1 MSASVARIEREID
14 LRSKG
19 ECEAPQTV
27 SVSGSVAS
35 RKRKADLGEFANRV
49 KFLRLTGEDSDPQ
62 GAERRNSH
70 IQHDER
76 AARCAKERTVN
87 IRAVSMSVRRFISRV
102 GWRSFLGVVVS
113 VGFRCVAAAEA
124 PVYLLK
130 PDAADL
136 FVREWLVVGPFPSER
151 LERPSPEGY
160 TRAGF
165 ARDFLTSVGG
175 ERKAVFSTATMVEG
189 VEAPQRLVAR
199 ENGVADLTQL
209 YGEGERRVAYLF
221 TWLDSPTEQ
230 TITFFFGSDDGGRGW
245 VNGEPVHTAWVPGGR
260 GVRFRDETF
269 RANLKR
275 GRNALLVKIEQNGP
289 GWGTAIEVLPREKAR
304 AALEGS
310 LQVQPRIASILPEN
324 GRWRIEIAAG
334 LNHDET
340 LFPELMQQV
349 TVRGTDGGVVFE
361 REMKSGE
368 VVLFEVPRGAYAVLS
383 RAEEPKA
390 LAGEVA
396 FLAMEERGEFAK
408 EQLVLACESKINAA
422 WSATSGWFSYLAEK
436 LEAALA
442 ANEPDE
448 NEIAMQAYRVARWRT
463 ALAGDANAF
472 LQQRGAIEWAYRS
485 DVDGSGQPFTL
496 RIPDSYTPD
505 RAWPLVVNMHG
516 AGGTHGSRWGE
527 AQREP
532 VFELFVIGRG
542 RTGGYI
548 ELSEVDVLEAT
559 DYVRR
564 HWRIVEE
571 EIHLTGGSMGGYG
584 TFTLGARHPDRWA
597 TAVPWAGSAAHLPT
611 ENMLNLPTY
620 ALHSDDD
627 YVVPVSGAR
636 AGVQWLNDAGGAAIL
651 AETTGLGHQFGRWSE
666 GRAAMRSWR
675 EGRARVSPKT
685 VQRVIYTA
693 TDELACGAY
702 WARVE
707 EWGPSGKPAGI
718 DARFDAGNALY
729 VKMENAR
736 VIKIALDQSPADLD
750 RPLIVAVNAKPI
762 ARIEPPLP
770 KAVFVVDDEEAVRVV
785 TELPDEASFRLHFP
799 GGATALYHGEPLM
812 IVYGTQGSAE
822 VTERLKAMAE
832 ELSRRSRFAP
842 GTSESGPLMMFGGL
856 PVKTDDEV
864 TAEDLEKTNVI
875 LLGSAAENSL
885 AARIAGRMP
894 IEVNDKAG
902 MLRASDGEKWAW
914 DGRGFGL
921 LHFNPEHP
929 QRLVYWVAASD
940 ASLYDAN
947 GVLVALNASRE
958 PAPDFVMAD
967 GEGRLVAAR
976 RMDSRWKWE
985 RGYAE
990 SPAIEGDANEWA
1002 AGRIRRAL
1010 GCDFVVQEDA
1020 SGERAPWKHAGK
1032 TRIADLAAFSFG
1044 HRLATMTLSGAEM
1057 KIALAKSEGSRI
1069 RISPLPKTEELEDE
1083 KRYRVGLVGLDMR
1096 GFVMVT
1102 RLQPED
1108 FKLVD
1113 ITLRDV
1119 LRRNEGF

>member
-1 MSASVARIEREID
+1 MTSALLVA
-14 LRSKG
+14 
-19 ECEAPQTV
+19 A
-27 SVSGSVAS
+27 
-35 RKRKADLGEFANRV
+35 
-49 KFLRLTGEDSDPQ
+49 
-62 GAERRNSH
+62 
-70 IQHDER
+70 
-76 AARCAKERTVN
+76 
-87 IRAVSMSVRRFISRV
+87 
-102 GWRSFLGVVVS
+102 WVVQ
-113 VGFRCVAAAEA
+113 AAEA
-124 PVYLLK
+124 PVFSIEQS
-130 PDAADL
+130 AEDL
-136 FVREWLVVGPFPSER
+136 FVREWLVVGPFPSEKLR
-151 LERPSPEGY
+151 TPTPEGY

-165 ARDFLTSVGG
+165 ARDFLRSLGG
-175 ERKAVFSTATMVEG
+175 EQKAIFTTETTVEDEVTA
-189 VEAPQRLVAR
+189 QRLSAKT
-199 ENGVADLTQL
+199 NGVVDLTQL
-209 YGEGERRVAYLF
+209 FGDGERRVAYLF
-221 TWLDSPTEQ
+221 AWIESPEPQ
-230 TITFFFGSDDGGRGW
+230 TITFFFGSDDGGKVW
-245 VNGEPVHTAWVPGGR
+245 VNGELVHTAWIAAGR
-260 GVRFRDETF
+260 GVRLGEEPF
-269 RANLKR
+269 RAKLNR

-289 GWGTAIEVLPREKAR
+289 GWGTAVEALPRSKAR
-304 AALEGS
+304 ALLEPT
-310 LQVQPRIASILPEN
+310 LQLEPRVVGIERD
-324 GRWRIEIAAG
+324 GVKWMVRIEAG

-340 LFPELMQQV
+340 LFPELMQ
-349 TVRGTDGGVVFE
+349 RLVVMGADE
-361 REMKSGE
+361 RVVLDREVKGGE
-368 VVLFEVPRGAYAVLS
+368 VVSVELAEGAYEISTRSDGKKPMAGQTAMLAV
-383 RAEEPKA
+383 ED
-390 LAGEVA
+390 VD
-396 FLAMEERGEFAK
+396 EFASRQK
-408 EQLVLACESKINAA
+408 EAA
-422 WSATSGWFSYLAEK
+422 RAAATDTRLGATAGWFLYLAEK
-436 LEAALA
+436 LENALTAALR
-442 ANEPDE
+442 DE
-448 NEIAMQAYRVARWRT
+448 GEVARHAYRVARWRT
-463 ALAGDANAF
+463 ALEADANAWTK
-472 LQQRGAIEWAYRS
+472 QRGAIEWAYRS
-485 DVDGSGQPFTL
+485 EVDGSGQPFTL
-496 RIPDSYTPD
+496 RIPDSYTPE

-532 VFELFVIGRG
+532 VFELFVNGRG

-564 HWRIVEE
+564 HWRIAED

-636 AGVQWLNDAGGAAIL
+636 AGVQGLNDAGGAAIL

-666 GRAAMRSWR
+666 GRAAMRAWR
-675 EGRARVSPKT
+675 EGRRRGAVES
-685 VQRVIYTA
+685 VQRVIYTG
-693 TDELACGAY
+693 TDELARGAY

-707 EWGPSGKPAGI
+707 EWGPSGKPARI
-718 DARFDAGNALY
+718 DARFDAGNALH

-750 RPLIVAVNAKPI
+750 WPMVVAVNAKPI
-762 ARIEPPLP
+762 ARFEPPLP
-770 KAVFVVDDEEAVRVV
+770 KTVFVVDDEEAVRVV

-812 IVYGTQGSAE
+812 IVYGTQGLAE
-822 VTERLKAMAE
+822 VTARLKAMAE
-832 ELSRRSRFAP
+832 ALSRRSRFAP

-864 TAEDLEKTNVI
+864 TGEDLEKANVI
-875 LLGSAAENSL
+875 LLGSAAENSV
-885 AARIAGRMP
+885 AARIAGRLP
-894 IEVNDKAG
+894 VEVNDKVG
-902 MLRASDGEKWAW
+902 VLRASDGQKWGW

-958 PAPDFVMAD
+958 PAPDFAVAD
-967 GEGRLVAAR
+967 REGRLVAAR

-990 SPAIEGDANEWA
+990 SPPIESNANEFA
-1002 AGRIRRAL
+1002 AGRMRRAL

-1020 SGERAPWKHAGK
+1020 SGERAPWKHAEE
-1032 TRIADLAAFSFG
+1032 TRVADLAAFSFG
-1044 HRLATMTLSGAEM
+1044 HRLATMTLSGAELKTALG
-1057 KIALAKSEGSRI
+1057 KIEGSRV
-1069 RISPLPKTEELEDE
+1069 RISPLPKREEIEDE

-1096 GFVMVT
+1096 GLVMVM
-1102 RLQPED
+1102 RLQPQD
-1108 FKLVD
+1108 FKLVE